1 MFIETQ
7 YTKNLR
13 KVSSSLLYYYFDQQ
27 GVGFVKTF
35 KKLKDCLGDC
45 SIIDAKIF
53 FVNPTLRYLMCS
65 ETCTPIVRH
74 CSSRTS
80 LDFYFDQ
87 ESVGIP
93 RILRNL
99 KLCIFFLDCSIVDA
113 KLLFVPRYSVVSAG
127 ALIEIDVCL

>member
-1 MFIETQ
+1 MQSQIGFPRQRGSCLVLIETQ
-7 YTKNLR
+7 CTKNLR
-13 KVSSSLLYYYFDQQ
+13 NVSSSLLYYYFDQH

-35 KKLKDCLGDC
+35 RKLKDYLGDC

-53 FVNPTLRYLMCS
+53 FVNPTLRYLMRS
-65 ETCTPIVRH
+65 ETCAPIVRH

-87 ESVGIP
+87 GSVGIP

-99 KLCIFFLDCSIVDA
+99 KLCISFFRLQYC
-113 KLLFVPRYSVVSAG
+113 
-127 ALIEIDVCL
+127 